1 MTIYR
6 MKMSI
11 IQYRS
16 RWHNLTVTGTRQSVV
31 VDLGS
36 DATTPGRGL
45 YHGGD
50 TGSHVANPDA
60 LCIKKQIKYR

>member
-6 MKMSI
+6 MEMSI

-16 RWHNLTVTGTRQSVV
+16 RCHNLTVTVCMV

-36 DATTPGRGL
+36 DAPTPGRGL

-60 LCIKKQIKYR
+60 LCIKSI

>member
-1 MTIYR
+1 M
-6 MKMSI
+6 
-11 IQYRS
+11 
-16 RWHNLTVTGTRQSVV
+16 V

-36 DATTPGRGL
+36 DAPTPGRGL

-60 LCIKKQIKYR
+60 LGLKKIIVRFR

>member
-11 IQYRS
+11 IQYRA
-16 RWHNLTVTGTRQSVV
+16 RWHNLTVTVYV
-31 VDLGS
+31 LDVGS
-36 DATTPGRGL
+36 DAPTPGRGL
-45 YHGGD
+45 YHSKD

-60 LCIKKQIKYR
+60 LCVKSL

>member
-16 RWHNLTVTGTRQSVV
+16 RWHNLTVTGSRQSMV

-36 DATTPGRGL
+36 DAPTPGRGL

-60 LCIKKQIKYR
+60 LYIKNI